1 MKKNNK
7 IEKAT
12 IVLKK
17 TKYIMLTLAV
27 VRGCGKSCVSNI

>member
-17 TKYIMLTLAV
+17 TKYIMLTLE
-27 VRGCGKSCVSNI
+27 RIKT

>member
-17 TKYIMLTLAV
+17 TKYIMLCIGFLRIVDRNTSIA
-27 VRGCGKSCVSNI
+27 R